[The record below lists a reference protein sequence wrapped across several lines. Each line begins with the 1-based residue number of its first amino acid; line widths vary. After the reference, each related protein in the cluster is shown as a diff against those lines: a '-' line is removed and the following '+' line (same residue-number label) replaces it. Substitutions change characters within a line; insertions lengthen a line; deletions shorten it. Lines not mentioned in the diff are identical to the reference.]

1 MKNKIGI
8 DRFIESDGITSV
20 ETDFSENDF
29 STSLQSLFDSTAMK
43 VKEGWMVKILFGSHP
58 EDGDYTLPKIYE
70 SKEHAEKAFKRYQL
84 NYGESLVFLL
94 MPVKFIS
101 K

>member
-1 MKNKIGI
+1 LTEEKTPKASTNMK
-8 DRFIESDGITSV
+8 
-20 ETDFSENDF
+20 
-29 STSLQSLFDSTAMK
+29 K
-43 VKEGWMVKILFGSHP
+43 VKDGWMIRILLGSYP
-58 EDGDYTLPKIYE
+58 EDGEYTLPKIYE